1 MILVK
6 VLVRSHHK
14 SQEPIQLLFVMTAFG
29 CIEKN
34 IKTVMVDL
42 CGNNFDLKSELLWLK
57 FHENI
62 ESSYIYIS
70 KQYIISDMCLSDSI
84 LQCNLRLKRTTCS

>member
-29 CIEKN
+29 CIEKD
-34 IKTVMVDL
+34 IKTVD
-42 CGNNFDLKSELLWLK
+42 G
-57 FHENI
+57 
-62 ESSYIYIS
+62 
-70 KQYIISDMCLSDSI
+70 
-84 LQCNLRLKRTTCS
+84 RLVW